1 MKTPVPIFIADDHQL
16 VRKGFRSLL
25 EELDWV
31 EVAGEASNGK
41 EVLAFLRSRA
51 FTGVVLLDC
60 EMPEMD
66 GLQTLEVIRQEF
78 FGVKT
83 IMLTMLQDKALIQ
96 KAVDLGVN
104 GFLFKNA
111 SLDEMEMALRE
122 VSAGGRYFA
131 SDVALTLLKPAHA
144 PGQELLAAL
153 SEREVEVLKLVAQG
167 LSSSEIG
174 KLLFISPRTVD
185 THRNNLIQKL
195 KVQGIAGLI
204 HFAVRH
210 KLI

>member
-1 MKTPVPIFIADDHQL
+1 MKPVIRILLADDHQL

-25 EELDWV
+25 EELDFV
-31 EVAGEASNGK
+31 EVAGEAANGK
-41 EVLAFLRSRA
+41 EVLAFLRNNS
-51 FTGVVLLDC
+51 FSGIVLLDY

-66 GLQTLEVIRQEF
+66 GLQTLEAIHRDF
-78 FGVKT
+78 FGVRV
-83 IMLTMLQDKALIQ
+83 IMLTMLQDKNLVQ
-96 KAVDLGVN
+96 KAVDLGVH

-111 SLDEMEMALRE
+111 SLDELELAIKE
-122 VSAGGRYFA
+122 VAGGGRYFA
-131 SDVALTLLKPAHA
+131 SDVALTLLKPANV
-144 PGQELLAAL
+144 PGQELLADL
-153 SEREVEVLKLVAQG
+153 SEREVEILKLVAQG

>member
-25 EELDWV
+25 EELDWI

-51 FTGVVLLDC
+51 FTGIVLLDC

-66 GLQTLEVIRQEF
+66 GLQTLEVIRREF

-83 IMLTMLQDKALIQ
+83 IMLTMLQDKSLIQ

-104 GFLFKNA
+104 GFLFQKCFFGRTGNCPPRSSGRRPLFCQRRSA
-111 SLDEMEMALRE
+111 DLVEA
-122 VSAGGRYFA
+122 VSCAWTGTPGSPQRTRSRGVEAGCSGAIQYGNRKIAFY
-131 SDVALTLLKPAHA
+131 KPSHGGY
-144 PGQELLAAL
+144 PPE
-153 SEREVEVLKLVAQG
+153 
-167 LSSSEIG
+167 
-174 KLLFISPRTVD
+174 
-185 THRNNLIQKL
+185 
-195 KVQGIAGLI
+195 
-204 HFAVRH
+204 
-210 KLI
+210 